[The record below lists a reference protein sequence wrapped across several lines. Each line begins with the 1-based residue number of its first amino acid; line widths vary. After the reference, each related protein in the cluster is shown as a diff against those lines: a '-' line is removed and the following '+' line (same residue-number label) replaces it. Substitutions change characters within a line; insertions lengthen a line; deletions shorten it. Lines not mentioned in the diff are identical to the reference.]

1 MKRKIAI
8 LLALVMI
15 VSLAVGVLAGCDRI
29 FVKSEARDAAQV
41 VATVT
46 YNGQTATV
54 SKAELT
60 VSFNNYAYLY
70 TAYYGM
76 TYQEAADTVLRSLA
90 QRELLVLFAK
100 DEIAK
105 ALGETRHPSAIPVE
119 ELLSTSEID
128 RAIKN
133 VNDDILSALSSALE
147 ESIAEKDYNEG
158 TDDDESPTYEEYT
171 GDDAVRVYFESNG
184 GSDVSRQSI
193 KSGTTAFEP
202 DAPTRDGYTFMGWF
216 TAKNGGEEWDF
227 ATPVDS
233 EVTGGGKALTLYAHW
248 EKYTA
253 PRTERPDAEED
264 EDADYDPDSDLPEG
278 TALAVRAFNAD
289 GSFNDA
295 YKALVYDRTFEPEAL
310 ADMTDDEYKAALD
323 EHLAGAVADIA
334 DNMSEST
341 LDYNY
346 YLTAEYKSLLITR
359 LERMIGDGRIGDG
372 CSVSDAEVQARFD
385 SLVEQNK
392 ETFTDGE
399 SYQSAIES
407 TLDTVYY
414 HKSGYG
420 FVLNILLKLPDEQVE
435 ELTALIADGTVNDDY
450 VTARRDAML
459 NALEVYVSNPDYDS
473 TYECDRHTCESGSA
487 CDPMTCPDH
496 PCKDKEITVR
506 EGSSGLDQIVEFVK
520 DDETG
525 EWSVVTNVSVCP
537 EMAYLPEKVAAFGEH
552 GHGIV
557 QQIYNRL
564 AQVRAAVE
572 SSELTHVQG
581 LYWIREV
588 ATTWLYLVGDDTGSV
603 SSDSNNGG
611 LGYVVTP
618 KGEESGYIDSFT
630 EQARALI
637 GNGGGSFERIEGKGA
652 TEGNFYV
659 FGDNFIGAES
669 AVDASSAYAGV
680 FILVA
685 SAVPY
690 DTTGW
695 GSYTVV
701 YDEETDSYSEEKLD
715 FGGLEKGVLPMDYV
729 LTHAAD
735 LEDVVTV
742 RGSIEEALLSGK
754 RTAIYEKKV
763 NTFGTEYYGTIVY
776 NEKAYKSLWKD
787 LD

>member
-76 TYQEAADTVLRSLA
+76 TYQEAADTVLRSLS

-147 ESIAEKDYNEG
+147 ERIAEKDYNEG
-158 TDDDESPTYEEYT
+158 TDGDESSTYEEYT

-216 TAKNGGEEWDF
+216 TAKNDGEEWDF

-264 EDADYDPDSDLPEG
+264 EDADYDPDSDLTEG
-278 TALAVRAFNAD
+278 TALSVRAFNAD
-289 GSFNDA
+289 GSFNDD

-385 SLVEQNK
+385 ALVEQNK

-459 NALEVYVSNPDYDS
+459 NELKVYISNPDYDS

-496 PCKDKEITVR
+496 PCKDEEITVR
-506 EGSSGLDQIVEFVK
+506 EGSLGLNQIVEFVK

-552 GHGIV
+552 GIV
-557 QQIYNRL
+557 RQIYDSL
-564 AQVRAAVE
+564 AQVRTTVE
-572 SSELTHVQG
+572 SGELTHVQG

-637 GNGGGSFERIEGKGA
+637 GNGGGSFERTENAGA

-701 YDEETDSYSEEKLD
+701 YDEETDSYSEEEKLD
-715 FGGLEKGVLPMDYV
+715 FGGLEEGVLPMDYV

>member
-158 TDDDESPTYEEYT
+158 TDGDESPTYEEYT

-295 YKALVYDRTFEPEAL
+295 YKALAVY
-310 ADMTDDEYKAALD
+310 
-323 EHLAGAVADIA
+323 
-334 DNMSEST
+334 
-341 LDYNY
+341 
-346 YLTAEYKSLLITR
+346 
-359 LERMIGDGRIGDG
+359 
-372 CSVSDAEVQARFD
+372 
-385 SLVEQNK
+385 
-392 ETFTDGE
+392 
-399 SYQSAIES
+399 
-407 TLDTVYY
+407 
-414 HKSGYG
+414 
-420 FVLNILLKLPDEQVE
+420 
-435 ELTALIADGTVNDDY
+435 
-450 VTARRDAML
+450 
-459 NALEVYVSNPDYDS
+459 
-473 TYECDRHTCESGSA
+473 
-487 CDPMTCPDH
+487 
-496 PCKDKEITVR
+496 
-506 EGSSGLDQIVEFVK
+506 LDQ
-520 DDETG
+520 
-525 EWSVVTNVSVCP
+525 
-537 EMAYLPEKVAAFGEH
+537 
-552 GHGIV
+552 
-557 QQIYNRL
+557 Q
-564 AQVRAAVE
+564 
-572 SSELTHVQG
+572 
-581 LYWIREV
+581 EV
-588 ATTWLYLVGDDTGSV
+588 
-603 SSDSNNGG
+603 
-611 LGYVVTP
+611 P
-618 KGEESGYIDSFT
+618 FCISF
-630 EQARALI
+630 A
-637 GNGGGSFERIEGKGA
+637 
-652 TEGNFYV
+652 
-659 FGDNFIGAES
+659 
-669 AVDASSAYAGV
+669 
-680 FILVA
+680 
-685 SAVPY
+685 
-690 DTTGW
+690 
-695 GSYTVV
+695 
-701 YDEETDSYSEEKLD
+701 
-715 FGGLEKGVLPMDYV
+715 
-729 LTHAAD
+729 
-735 LEDVVTV
+735 
-742 RGSIEEALLSGK
+742 
-754 RTAIYEKKV
+754 
-763 NTFGTEYYGTIVY
+763 
-776 NEKAYKSLWKD
+776 
-787 LD
+787 

>member
-147 ESIAEKDYNEG
+147 ERIAEKDYNEG
-158 TDDDESPTYEEYT
+158 TDGDESSTYEEYT

-278 TALAVRAFNAD
+278 TALSVRAFNAD

-392 ETFTDGE
+392 ETFVDGE

-459 NALEVYVSNPDYDS
+459 NDLEVYVSNPDYDS

-496 PCKDKEITVR
+496 PCKDEEITVR

-552 GHGIV
+552 GIV
-557 QQIYNRL
+557 RQIYDSL
-564 AQVRAAVE
+564 ARVRTAVE
-572 SSELTHVQG
+572 SGDLTHVQG

-637 GNGGGSFERIEGKGA
+637 GNGGGSFERTDGEGAGA

-701 YDEETDSYSEEKLD
+701 YDEEKDSYSEEKLD
-715 FGGLEKGVLPMDYV
+715 FGGLKEGVLPMDYV

-754 RTAIYEKKV
+754 RTTIYEKKV

>member
-147 ESIAEKDYNEG
+147 ERIAEKDYNED
-158 TDDDESPTYEEYT
+158 TDGDESPTYEEYT

-278 TALAVRAFNAD
+278 TALSVRAFNAD
-289 GSFNDA
+289 GSFNDD

-496 PCKDKEITVR
+496 PCKDEEITVR
-506 EGSSGLDQIVEFVK
+506 EGSLGLDQIVEFVK

-552 GHGIV
+552 GIV
-557 QQIYNRL
+557 RQIYKSL

-637 GNGGGSFERIEGKGA
+637 GNGGGSFERTEGAGA
-652 TEGNFYV
+652 TVGNFYV

-715 FGGLEKGVLPMDYV
+715 FGGLEEGVLPMDYV

>member
-147 ESIAEKDYNEG
+147 ERIAEKDYNEG
-158 TDDDESPTYEEYT
+158 TDGDESPTYEEYT

-278 TALAVRAFNAD
+278 TALSVRAFNAD
-289 GSFNDA
+289 GSFNDD

-385 SLVEQNK
+385 ALVEQNE

-459 NALEVYVSNPDYDS
+459 NALEVYISNPDYDS

-506 EGSSGLDQIVEFVK
+506 EGSLGLDQIVEFVK

-537 EMAYLPEKVAAFGEH
+537 EMAYLPEKVVAFGEH
-552 GHGIV
+552 GIV
-557 QQIYNRL
+557 RQIYDSL
-564 AQVRAAVE
+564 AQVRTAVE
-572 SSELTHVQG
+572 SGDLTHVQG

-637 GNGGGSFERIEGKGA
+637 GNGGGSFERTEKAGA

-701 YDEETDSYSEEKLD
+701 YDEETDSYSEEEKLD
-715 FGGLEKGVLPMDYV
+715 FGGLEEGVLPMDYV